1 MLSYYLLISDLIVHI
16 FSSSFLSFFFQLE
29 ICADDEVLEA
39 SSCKNTTQV
48 ASSIGGPAVEVS
60 ERNKVSLAEELD
72 NLMDISIE
80 IASNKRM
87 KKDHLKSFRLTFI
100 DKDIQKKV
108 GFFPIT
114 FLVFFHLHI
123 SLEMK
128 SWFLSVFHLWKSRVN
143 RHMYHLLSSWLL

>member
-128 SWFLSVFHLWKSRVN
+128 S
-143 RHMYHLLSSWLL
+143 

>member
-1 MLSYYLLISDLIVHI
+1 MLLLSSLKFEVGNCNTDALLLPTYIRLDSTYFFII
-16 FSSSFLSFFFQLE
+16 FFIFVFQLE

-108 GFFPIT
+108 RFFPPYH
-114 FLVFFHLHI
+114 FSSFFYLHI

-128 SWFLSVFHLWKSRVN
+128 S
-143 RHMYHLLSSWLL
+143 

>member
-16 FSSSFLSFFFQLE
+16 FHHLFYLFFQLE

-108 GFFPIT
+108 RFFT
-114 FLVFFHLHI
+114 L
-123 SLEMK
+123 SL
-128 SWFLSVFHLWKSRVN
+128 F
-143 RHMYHLLSSWLL
+143 

>member
-1 MLSYYLLISDLIVHI
+1 M
-16 FSSSFLSFFFQLE
+16 E

-108 GFFPIT
+108 RFFPPYH
-114 FLVFFHLHI
+114 FSSFFYLHI

-128 SWFLSVFHLWKSRVN
+128 S
-143 RHMYHLLSSWLL
+143 

>member
-1 MLSYYLLISDLIVHI
+1 MKWVIVILLSSSYYYYYLLIRSNTWFFFI
-16 FSSSFLSFFFQLE
+16 FLLFQLE

-108 GFFPIT
+108 S
-114 FLVFFHLHI
+114 FLHDAEKHELNPMFSFT
-123 SLEMK
+123 
-128 SWFLSVFHLWKSRVN
+128 SV
-143 RHMYHLLSSWLL
+143 

>member
-114 FLVFFHLHI
+114 FLVFFYLHI